1 VVVMVVD
8 SGTVAV
14 VMQDHQVDL
23 EVDMARLSLGGRE
36 GPSVVL
42 KKRTAGGH
50 QPNLFIL
57 QRAALPGS
65 SRPIAHYQSKPLG
78 FLQ

>member
-1 VVVMVVD
+1 MAAVVVVV
-8 SGTVAV
+8 V
-14 VMQDHQVDL
+14 VVKVDL
-23 EVDMARLSLGGRE
+23 EVDRARLSLGGRE
-36 GPSVVL
+36 APSAVL

-65 SRPIAHYQSKPLG
+65 SRPIVHYQSKPLG